1 MRPVVGSFGGYF
13 GRRQLNALIFWLLA
27 MLAAYKVA
35 GYIVAGDNTSLAFA
49 GLAFAGGALVI
60 AILNDWTKGVY
71 LSLAWLLFED
81 FARKFLGNNMAVY
94 FAKDFLLAFVYLSFF
109 VSWRRKDKDIAVFRP
124 PFLIPLLALVWF
136 GVIQIF
142 NPASTHITYGLM
154 GMKLDFYYIPLMI
167 VAYALIDSEKAL
179 RRFFFVNLGLI
190 LIIALLGIIQ
200 SILGPRFLNPAV
212 LPNDIRLLSETYRV
226 APLSGVAVYRP
237 TSVFVSTG
245 RFSNLLVVGWFIV
258 FGFTGYLLLRHRRGR
273 LFAFISLAVTAA
285 ACLMCGSRGVFM
297 WTACGGLVGGAAFVW
312 GAPWRQGEAR
322 RVIRTLQRVALGT
335 ALAVAVLLVAFPE
348 AFLNRIAVYSETLDP
363 RSPNS
368 ELMHRT
374 RDYPLQNFLGAFTFP
389 RWPYGYGIGTA
400 SLGGQYVA
408 RFFNAKPPVGGVESG
423 YGVLIIEMG
432 IGGLILWLIM
442 SSAIVLSGWK
452 TVRQLKG
459 SPFFPIAFMILL
471 YSFVLLFPMTFAGM
485 QPYQD
490 FLLNAYHWLLLGI
503 LFRLPKLALSAQF
516 AVGTPGISS
525 QPTGW
530 VR

>member
-1 MRPVVGSFGGYF
+1 MRPFAGSFTDYF
-13 GRRQLNALIFWLLA
+13 GRRQLNALVFWLVA
-27 MLAAYKVA
+27 MVAAYKVA

-49 GLAFAGGALVI
+49 GLAFAGGALVL

-81 FARKFLGNNMAVY
+81 FARKFLGNNMALY
-94 FAKDFLLAFVYLSFF
+94 FVKDFLIAIVYLSFF
-109 VSWRRKDKDIAVFRP
+109 VSWRRKEKPIEVFRP

-136 GVIQIF
+136 GLIQIF

-190 LIIALLGIIQ
+190 LVIALLGIIQ
-200 SILGPRFLNPAV
+200 SVLGPRFLNPAV
-212 LPNDIRLLSETYRV
+212 MADDIRLLSETYRV

-245 RFSNLLVVGWFIV
+245 RFGNLLVVGWFIV
-258 FGFTGYLLLRHRRGR
+258 FGFTGYLLLRHRQGR
-273 LFAFISLAVTAA
+273 LFAFLSLAVTSA
-285 ACLMCGSRGVFM
+285 ACLMCASRGVFM
-297 WTACGGLVGGAAFVW
+297 WSLGGALVGGMAFIW
-312 GAPWRQGEAR
+312 GAPWRQGEAL
-322 RVIRTLQRVALGT
+322 RVVRTLQRVALGT
-335 ALAVAVLLVAFPE
+335 ALAVAVLLFTFPD

-363 RSPNS
+363 RSPSN

-374 RDYPLQNFLGAFTFP
+374 RDYPLQNFLGAFDYS

-423 YGVLIIEMG
+423 YGVLVIEMG
-432 IGGLILWLIM
+432 IGGLLLWLLM
-442 SSAIVLSGWK
+442 SSAILFSGWK
-452 TVRQLKG
+452 TVRSLKG
-459 SPFFPIAFMILL
+459 SPFFPVAFMILL
-471 YSFVLLFPMTFAGM
+471 YSFVLLFPMTFTGM

-490 FLLNAYHWLLLGI
+490 FVLNAYHWLLLGV

-516 AVGTPGISS
+516 ASGPPANSPQPGA
-525 QPTGW
+525 W